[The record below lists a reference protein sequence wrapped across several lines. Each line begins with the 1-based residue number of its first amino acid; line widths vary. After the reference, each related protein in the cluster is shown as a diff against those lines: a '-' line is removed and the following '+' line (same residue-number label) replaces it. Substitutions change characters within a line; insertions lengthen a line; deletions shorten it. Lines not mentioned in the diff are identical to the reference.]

1 MTHRE
6 VRARVRRPLVVVVA
20 GVAATLGT
28 LVLVSLA
35 TAGVTQVTLTVW
47 ADNIR
52 APYVQTYEK
61 THPDI
66 DIDLQIVDQAQV
78 LTKLQ
83 LAIASG
89 GELPDVTW
97 SGDPSL
103 YAGIKQIF
111 SADISRHIPKSVLN
125 RFAAGSLAVCQ
136 EGRKLL
142 CLRNDLAQQ
151 VLWYDAV
158 RMRQWG
164 YKVPRTWQEFR
175 ALGLRAAREHPKTI
189 VGMFG
194 GDLSPEIWFSQF
206 ECPATDL
213 VGPKRVRI
221 NLAAPACKRMLSVVD
236 PLLKA
241 GALAKVGEFDPAAPQ
256 LFQDDKNVLLM
267 QIGASWWGGGTLKG
281 YYKLPA
287 GRWTASMP
295 PRWGNAPVVTGFL
308 GGGNWFVSRTSSN
321 IKEAASVAQWLVTS
335 PVLQREGYPAYV
347 PAAVAYGRSFARD
360 PYWARNPF
368 PVLKEAAP
376 KIGDTWDYVS
386 YPHKDSYLK
395 TIAKAV
401 QDGKTVSS
409 AMPAYERGLR
419 RAALAA
425 GYKVVR

>member
-1 MTHRE
+1 VGAAVATT
-6 VRARVRRPLVVVVA
+6 LVM
-20 GVAATLGT
+20 

-35 TAGVTQVTLTVW
+35 TAGSTPVKLTVW

-66 DIDLQIVDQAQV
+66 DIDLQVVDQSQV

-83 LAIASG
+83 LASTG
-89 GELPDVTW
+89 GGTLPDLTW

-111 SADISRHIPKSVLN
+111 SADISSHIPRSILN
-125 RFAAGSLAVCQ
+125 RFAKGSLAVCQ

-151 VLWYDAV
+151 VLWYDAD
-158 RMRQWG
+158 RMREYG
-164 YKVPRTWQEFR
+164 YAVPRTWQQFK
-175 ALGLRAAREHPKTI
+175 ALGLRAAREHPGTI

-206 ECPATDL
+206 GCPVTDL
-213 VGPKRVRI
+213 VGPKTVRI

-241 GALAKVGEFDPAAPQ
+241 GALAKIGEFDPAAPQ

-267 QIGASWWGGGTLKG
+267 QVGPSWWGTGTLKG

-287 GRWTASMP
+287 GRWSATMP
-295 PRWGNAPVVTGFL
+295 PRWGNEPVVTGFL
-308 GGGNWFVSRTSSN
+308 GGGNWFVSKESAN

-347 PAAVAYGRSFARD
+347 PAAVVYGKNFARD
-360 PYWARNPF
+360 PFFASNPF
-368 PVLKEAAP
+368 PALKDAAS
-376 KIGDTWDYVS
+376 KITNTWDYVS
-386 YPHKDSYLK
+386 YSHKNSFLE

-401 QDGKTVSS
+401 QDGQTVAS
-409 AMPAYERGLR
+409 AMPAYEAGLI
-419 RAALAA
+419 RAARSA
-425 GYKVVR
+425 GYTVVR